1 MKVTQ
6 EKLPESQIGLNI
18 EIAPEASRNAYE
30 KMVQN
35 LSRSSNIPGFRKGKV
50 PRQVLLQRIGNERIK
65 AAALEELIQKS
76 LQDAIEQESIEALG
90 QPNLRSNF
98 EELLGQYNPG
108 DAFTFS
114 VSVDVPPAIELADY
128 SSLSVKAEEV
138 AYQSEKVD
146 DFIEQQR
153 SQKADLIPV
162 EDRPAEMGDVAFVD
176 FKGTLAAEGEEGKEI
191 EGGSATNF
199 EVEIAEGKL
208 IPGMVEG
215 IVGMKPEETKEVEVR
230 FPEDYP
236 QEDLAGKPAV
246 FSITLNELKT
256 KELPEL
262 DDDFA
267 QEVSNEEFETMAAYR
282 ESLEKQFK
290 EQAENQTKSNI
301 NAAIADAL
309 LEQNTIDL
317 PESLVQEEVT
327 NVLTKTLMQ
336 MQQMGLDVRQLFNSD
351 NIPMLRDNA
360 RPEAIANLK
369 KSLIIK
375 EIGQKQGLEPDEAAI
390 NAKIAEIRPQLAGQ
404 EVDEDRLNTMV
415 TEDLLSENVYG
426 FLRDKVNV
434 ELVPEG
440 SLSKESETDIE
451 SEVETAEFEVVADS
465 ESEVETAEVEAIA
478 DSESE

>member
-6 EKLPESQIGLNI
+6 ERLPESQVGLNI
-18 EIAPEASRNAYE
+18 EIPPEASRSAYE

-35 LSRSSNIPGFRKGKV
+35 LSRSSNIPGFRKGKA
-50 PRQVLLQRIGNERIK
+50 PRRVLLQRIGNERIK

-98 EELLGQYNPG
+98 DELLGQYNPG
-108 DAFTFS
+108 DALSFS
-114 VSVDVPPAIELADY
+114 IAVDVPPTLELADY
-128 SSLSVKAEEV
+128 NNLSVTAEEIV
-138 AYQSEKVD
+138 YQPEKVD
-146 DFIEQQR
+146 EFIEQR
-153 SQKADLIPV
+153 RTQKADLVPV
-162 EDRPAEMGDVAFVD
+162 ENRTAEMGDVAFVD
-176 FKGTLAAEGEEGKEI
+176 FKGTLTSEGEEGQEI

-199 EVEIAEGKL
+199 QVEIAEGKL

-215 IVGMKPEETKEVEVR
+215 IVGMKPEETKDVEVT

-236 QEDLAGKPAV
+236 QEDLAGKPAI

-267 QEVSNEEFETMAAYR
+267 QDVSDDEFETFAAYKD
-282 ESLEKQFK
+282 SLEKQFK
-290 EQAENQTKSNI
+290 EQAEDQTNSNI
-301 NAAIADAL
+301 NEAIADKL
-309 LEQNTIDL
+309 LEQNTVDL

-351 NIPMLRDNA
+351 NVPMLRDNA
-360 RPEAIANLK
+360 RPEAVTNLQ
-369 KSLIIK
+369 KSLIINEIAKK
-375 EIGQKQGLEPDEAAI
+375 EGLEPDQAAI
-390 NAKIAEIRPQLAGQ
+390 NVKIEEIRPQLTGQ
-404 EVDEDRLNTMV
+404 EVDEDRLLEMV
-415 TEDLLSENVYG
+415 TSDLLTENTYR
-426 FLRDKVNV
+426 FLRSKTQI

-440 SLSKESETDIE
+440 SLAESADDSEDAD
-451 SEVETAEFEVVADS
+451 SEVETVEVEVVTDS
-465 ESEVETAEVEAIA
+465 E
-478 DSESE
+478 

>member
-6 EKLPESQIGLNI
+6 ERLPESQLGLNI

-50 PRQVLLQRIGNERIK
+50 PRQVLLQRIGRERIK

-76 LQDAIEQESIEALG
+76 LQTAIEQEAIEALG
-90 QPNLRSNF
+90 QPNLRSDF

-108 DAFTFS
+108 DAITFS
-114 VSVDVPPAIELADY
+114 VAVDVPPTIELADY
-128 SSLSVKAEEV
+128 SNLNVKAEEIV
-138 AYQSEKVD
+138 YQPEKVD
-146 DFIEQQR
+146 DFIEQR
-153 SQKADLIPV
+153 RLQKADLAPV
-162 EDRPAEMGDVAFVD
+162 EDRAAEMGDIAFVD
-176 FKGTLAAEGEEGKEI
+176 FKGTLTAEGEEGKEI

-199 EVEIAEGKL
+199 QVEIAEGKL

-215 IVGMKPEETKEVEVR
+215 IVGMKPEETKEVAVT

-256 KELPEL
+256 KELPDL

-267 QEVSNEEFETMAAYR
+267 QEVSNEEFETMEAYR
-282 ESLEKQFK
+282 ESLVKQFQ
-290 EQAENQTKSNI
+290 EQAENKTKNNI

-309 LEQNTIDL
+309 IEQNTIDL
-317 PESLVQEEVT
+317 PESLIQEEVT

-360 RPEAIANLK
+360 RPEAIENLK
-369 KSLIIK
+369 KTLIIK
-375 EIGQKQGLEPDEAAI
+375 EIAKQKGLEPDQAAI
-390 NAKIAEIRPQLAGQ
+390 DAKIAEIRPELAGQ
-404 EVDEDRLNTMV
+404 EVDEDRLQAMV
-415 TEDLLSENVYG
+415 TEDLLSENTYNW
-426 FLRDKVNV
+426 LRDQAQV

-440 SLSKESETDIE
+440 SLSEVEAETDTEEEI
-451 SEVETAEFEVVADS
+451 ETAEVEVVADS
-465 ESEVETAEVEAIA
+465 E
-478 DSESE
+478 

>member
-6 EKLPESQIGLNI
+6 ERLPESQVALNI

-50 PRQVLLQRIGNERIK
+50 PRRVLLQRIGNERIK

-76 LQDAIEQESIEALG
+76 LTDAIEQESIPALG
-90 QPNLRSNF
+90 QPDLRSNF
-98 EELLGQYNPG
+98 EELLDRYNPG
-108 DAFTFS
+108 DAITFS
-114 VSVDVPPAIELADY
+114 VAVDVPPNLELEDY
-128 SSLSVKAEEV
+128 NNLSIKAEEI

-146 DFIEQQR
+146 DFIKQQQE
-153 SQKADLIPV
+153 QKADLVPV

-176 FKGTLAAEGEEGKEI
+176 FKGTLRSEGEEGKEI

-199 EVEIAEGKL
+199 QVEITEGKL

-215 IVGMKPEETKEVEVR
+215 IVGMKPEETKEVEVT

-246 FSITLNELKT
+246 FSITLNELKA

-267 QEVSNEEFETMAAYR
+267 QEVSDDEYETFAAYK
-282 ESLEKQFK
+282 ESIEKQFR
-290 EQAENQTKSNI
+290 EQAESQTKNNI
-301 NAAIADAL
+301 NNAIADAL
-309 LEQNTIDL
+309 LEQNNVDL
-317 PESLVQEEVT
+317 PDSLVQEEVT

-351 NIPMLRDNA
+351 NVPMLRDNA
-360 RPEAIANLK
+360 RPEAVTNLQ
-369 KSLIIK
+369 KSLILK
-375 EIGQKQGLEPDEAAI
+375 EIAKKEGLEPDEAAI
-390 NAKIAEIRPQLAGQ
+390 NAKIEEIRPQLAGQ
-404 EVDEDRLNTMV
+404 EVDEDRLQQMV
-415 TEDLLSENVYG
+415 TEDLLSENTYS
-426 FLRDKVNV
+426 FLREKAQV

-440 SLSKESETDIE
+440 SMSEPEAESESD
-451 SEVETAEFEVVADS
+451 
-465 ESEVETAEVEAIA
+465 ESEVETAEVEVVS
-478 DSESE
+478 DS

>member
-6 EKLPESQIGLNI
+6 ERLPESQVGLNI

-76 LQDAIEQESIEALG
+76 LQEAIEQESIEALG
-90 QPNLRSNF
+90 QPNLRSDF

-108 DAFTFS
+108 DAITFS
-114 VSVDVPPAIELADY
+114 VAVDVPPTLELADY
-128 SSLSVKAEEV
+128 TSLSVKAEEV
-138 AYQSEKVD
+138 VYQPEKVD
-146 DFIEQQR
+146 DFIEQRRQ
-153 SQKADLIPV
+153 QKADLVPV
-162 EDRPAEMGDVAFVD
+162 DDRPAQMGDVAFVD
-176 FKGTLAAEGEEGKEI
+176 FKGTLTAVGEEGKEI

-199 EVEIAEGKL
+199 QVELVEGKL

-215 IVGMKPEETKEVEVR
+215 IAGMKPEETKEVAVT
-230 FPEDYP
+230 FPDDYP

-256 KELPEL
+256 QELPEL

-267 QEVSNEEFETMAAYR
+267 QDVSDEEFETMAAYR
-282 ESLEKQFK
+282 ESLEQQFK

-301 NAAIADAL
+301 NEAIADAL

-317 PESLVQEEVT
+317 PESKIQEEVT

-336 MQQMGLDVRQLFNSD
+336 MQQMGLDVRKLFNSD
-351 NIPMLRDNA
+351 NVPMLRDNA
-360 RPEAIANLK
+360 RPEAITNLK
-369 KSLIIK
+369 KSLIIQEIAKK
-375 EIGQKQGLEPDEAAI
+375 EGLEPDEAAI
-390 NAKIAEIRPQLAGQ
+390 NAKIAEIRPELAGQ
-404 EVDEDRLNTMV
+404 EVDEERLNTMV
-415 TEDLLSENVYG
+415 TEDLLSENTYNW
-426 FLRDKVNV
+426 LRDKAQV

-440 SLSKESETDIE
+440 SLSKDEEESEDEEE
-451 SEVETAEFEVVADS
+451 SNEQVETVEVEVVEDS
-465 ESEVETAEVEAIA
+465 E
-478 DSESE
+478 

>member
-6 EKLPESQIGLNI
+6 ERLPESQVGLNI

-50 PRQVLLQRIGNERIK
+50 PRRVLLQRIGNERIK

-76 LQDAIEQESIEALG
+76 LQDAIEQESIQALG
-90 QPNLRSNF
+90 QPNLRSDF
-98 EELLGQYNPG
+98 DELLGAYNPG

-114 VSVDVPPAIELADY
+114 IAVDVPPSLELADY
-128 SSLSVKAEEV
+128 NNLKVTAEEIV
-138 AYQSEKVD
+138 YQPEKVD
-146 DFIEQQR
+146 EFIEER
-153 SQKADLIPV
+153 RTQKADLVPV
-162 EDRPAEMGDVAFVD
+162 EDRTAQMGDVAFVD
-176 FKGTLAAEGEEGKEI
+176 FKGTLTAEGEEGKEI

-199 EVEIAEGKL
+199 QVEIAEGKL

-215 IVGMKPEETKEVEVR
+215 IVGMKPEETKEVAVT

-267 QEVSNEEFETMAAYR
+267 QEISDDEFETFAAYK
-282 ESLEKQFK
+282 ESLEKQFQ
-290 EQAENQTKSNI
+290 EQAQTQTNNNI
-301 NAAIADAL
+301 NAAIANAL
-309 LEQNTIDL
+309 LAQNQIDL

-351 NIPMLRDNA
+351 NVPMLRDNA
-360 RPEAIANLK
+360 RPEAVTNLQ
-369 KSLIIK
+369 KSLMIK
-375 EIGQKQGLEPDEAAI
+375 EIAKKEGLEPDQAAI
-390 NAKIAEIRPQLAGQ
+390 DAKIAEIRPQLTGQ
-404 EVDEDRLNTMV
+404 EVDEDRLLEMV
-415 TEDLLSENVYG
+415 TDDLLSENTYN
-426 FLRDKVNV
+426 FLRDKAQV

-440 SLSKESETDIE
+440 SLAESADESEAELDTN
-451 SEVETAEFEVVADS
+451 SEVETVEAEVVTDS
-465 ESEVETAEVEAIA
+465 E
-478 DSESE
+478 

>member
-6 EKLPESQIGLNI
+6 ERLPESQLGLNI
-18 EIAPEASRNAYE
+18 EIAPEASRSAYE

-98 EELLGQYNPG
+98 EELLVQYNPG
-108 DAFTFS
+108 DTFTFS
-114 VSVDVPPAIELADY
+114 IAVDVPPSVELADY
-128 SSLSVKAEEV
+128 GSLNVKAEEIV
-138 AYQSEKVD
+138 YKPEKVD
-146 DFIEQQR
+146 EFIEQR
-153 SQKADLIPV
+153 REQKADLVPV
-162 EDRPAEMGDVAFVD
+162 EDRTAVMGDVAFVD
-176 FKGTLAAEGEEGKEI
+176 FKGTLTAEGEEGQEI

-199 EVEIAEGKL
+199 QVELVEGKL

-215 IVGMKPEETKEVEVR
+215 IVDMKPEETKEVAVT

-236 QEDLAGKPAV
+236 QEDLAGKSAV

-267 QEVSNEEFETMAAYR
+267 QEVTDEEFETMTAYK
-282 ESLEKQFK
+282 ESLEKRFK
-290 EQAENQTKSNI
+290 EQAEDQTNNNI
-301 NAAIADAL
+301 NDAIAAAL

-351 NIPMLRDNA
+351 NVPMLRDNA
-360 RPEAIANLK
+360 RPEALTNLK
-369 KSLIIK
+369 KSLILK
-375 EIGQKQGLEPDEAAI
+375 EIAKKEGLEPDRSAI
-390 NAKIAEIRPQLAGQ
+390 EAKIAEIRPQLTGQ
-404 EVDEDRLNTMV
+404 EVDEDRLKEMV
-415 TEDLLSENVYG
+415 TQDLLSENT
-426 FLRDKVNV
+426 FKWLRDKAQV
-434 ELVPEG
+434 ELVSEG
-440 SLSKESETDIE
+440 SL
-451 SEVETAEFEVVADS
+451 AEEADAD
-465 ESEVETAEVEAIA
+465 EEVETAEVEVLE
-478 DSESE
+478 DSE

>member
-6 EKLPESQIGLNI
+6 ERLPESQLGLNI

-50 PRQVLLQRIGNERIK
+50 PRQVLLQRIGRERIK

-76 LQDAIEQESIEALG
+76 LQAAIEQEAIEALG
-90 QPNLRSNF
+90 QPNLRSDF

-108 DAFTFS
+108 DAITFS
-114 VSVDVPPAIELADY
+114 VAVDVPPTIELADY
-128 SSLSVKAEEV
+128 SNLSVKAEEIL
-138 AYQSEKVD
+138 YQPEKVD
-146 DFIEQQR
+146 DFIEQR
-153 SQKADLIPV
+153 RLQKADLVPV
-162 EDRPAEMGDVAFVD
+162 EDRAAEMGDIAFVD
-176 FKGTLAAEGEEGKEI
+176 FKGTLTAEGEEGKEI

-199 EVEIAEGKL
+199 QVELTEGKL

-215 IVGMKPEETKEVEVR
+215 IVGMKPEETKEVAVT

-256 KELPEL
+256 KELPDL

-267 QEVSNEEFETMAAYR
+267 QEVSNEEFETMDAYR
-282 ESLEKQFK
+282 ESLVKQFQ
-290 EQAENQTKSNI
+290 ERAENQTKNNI
-301 NAAIADAL
+301 NAAIALAL
-309 LEQNTIDL
+309 IEQNTIDL
-317 PESLVQEEVT
+317 PESLIQEEVT

-360 RPEAIANLK
+360 RPEALENLK
-369 KSLIIK
+369 KTLIIK
-375 EIGQKQGLEPDEAAI
+375 EIAKQQGLEPDQTAI
-390 NAKIAEIRPQLAGQ
+390 DAKIAEIRPELAGQ
-404 EVDEDRLNTMV
+404 EVDEDRLQAMV
-415 TEDLLSENVYG
+415 TEDLLSENTYKW
-426 FLRDKVNV
+426 LRDQVQV

-440 SLSKESETDIE
+440 SLSQAEAETDTEDIE
-451 SEVETAEFEVVADS
+451 EEVETVEAEVVTDS
-465 ESEVETAEVEAIA
+465 E
-478 DSESE
+478 

>member
-6 EKLPESQIGLNI
+6 ERLPESQVGLNI

-35 LSRSSNIPGFRKGKV
+35 LARSSNIPGFRKGKV
-50 PRQVLLQRIGNERIK
+50 PRRILLQRIGNERIK

-76 LQDAIEQESIEALG
+76 LQDAIEQESINALG

-108 DAFTFS
+108 DAISFS
-114 VSVDVPPAIELADY
+114 VAVDVPPSIELADY
-128 SSLSVKAEEV
+128 NNLSVKAEEIV
-138 AYQSEKVD
+138 YQPEKVD
-146 DFIEQQR
+146 ELINQR
-153 SQKADLIPV
+153 REQKADLVPV
-162 EDRPAEMGDVAFVD
+162 EERAAQMGDVAFVD
-176 FKGTLAAEGEEGKEI
+176 FKGILPEEENKEI

-199 EVEIAEGKL
+199 QVEIAEGKL

-215 IVGMKPEETKEVEVR
+215 IVGMKPEETKDVSVT

-267 QEVSNEEFETMAAYR
+267 QEVSDDQFDTFAAYK
-282 ESLEKQFK
+282 ESVEKQLK
-290 EQAENQTKSNI
+290 EQAENQTNNNI
-301 NAAIADAL
+301 NEAIATAL
-309 LEQNTIDL
+309 MEQNQIAL
-317 PESLVQEEVT
+317 PESLVQEET
-327 NVLTKTLMQ
+327 TSVLTKTLMQ
-336 MQQMGLDVRQLFNSD
+336 MQQMGLDVKQLFNSD

-360 RPEAIANLK
+360 RPEAVSNLQ
-369 KSLIIK
+369 KSLILQEIAKK
-375 EIGQKQGLEPDEAAI
+375 EALEPNQGAI
-390 NAKIAEIRPQLAGQ
+390 EAKIAEIRPQLVGQ
-404 EVDEDRLNTMV
+404 EVDEERLLEMV
-415 TEDLLSENVYG
+415 TSDLLSENTYQ
-426 FLRDKVNV
+426 FLRDKAQI

-440 SLSKESETDIE
+440 SLKEAPAETADFE
-451 SEVETAEFEVVADS
+451 EEVETVEAEVVTDS
-465 ESEVETAEVEAIA
+465 E
-478 DSESE
+478 

>member
-6 EKLPESQIGLNI
+6 ERLPESQVGLNI
-18 EIAPEASRNAYE
+18 EIAPEASRSAFE

-50 PRQVLLQRIGNERIK
+50 PRKVLLQRIGKERIK

-76 LQDAIEQESIEALG
+76 LQEAIEQEAIEALG
-90 QPNLRSNF
+90 QPNLRSDF

-108 DAFTFS
+108 DAITFS
-114 VSVDVPPAIELADY
+114 VAVDVPPALKLADY
-128 SSLSVKAEEV
+128 NNLSVKAEEI
-138 AYQSEKVD
+138 AYQPEKVD
-146 DFIEQQR
+146 EFIEQRR
-153 SQKADLIPV
+153 SQKADLVPV
-162 EDRPAEMGDVAFVD
+162 EDRPAKMGDVAFVD
-176 FKGTLAAEGEEGKEI
+176 FKGTLTAEGEEGKEI
-191 EGGSATNF
+191 EGGSAENF
-199 EVEIAEGKL
+199 QVEIAEGKL

-215 IVGMKPEETKEVEVR
+215 IVGMKPEETKEVEVT

-267 QEVSNEEFETMAAYR
+267 QEVSDDEFETFDAYK
-282 ESLEKQFK
+282 ESLEKQFR
-290 EQAENQTKSNI
+290 EQAEEQTKNNI
-301 NAAIADAL
+301 NAAIAEEL
-309 LEQNTIDL
+309 LAQNTVEL
-317 PESLVQEEVT
+317 PDSLVQEEVT

-360 RPEAIANLK
+360 RPEAVTNLK

-375 EIGQKQGLEPDEAAI
+375 EIAKKEGLEPERAAI
-390 NAKIAEIRPQLAGQ
+390 DAKIAEIRPQLAGQ
-404 EVDEDRLNTMV
+404 EVDEDRLLKMV
-415 TEDLLSENVYG
+415 TEDLLSENTYS
-426 FLRDKVNV
+426 FLREKATI

-440 SLSKESETDIE
+440 SL
-451 SEVETAEFEVVADS
+451 AEAEDS
-465 ESEVETAEVEAIA
+465 ESESDDSEEVETAEVEVVA
-478 DSESE
+478 EPE

>member
-6 EKLPESQIGLNI
+6 ERLAESQVALNI

-76 LQDAIEQESIEALG
+76 LKDAIEQESIEALG
-90 QPNLRSNF
+90 QPDLRSNF
-98 EELLGQYNPG
+98 EELLEQYNPG
-108 DAFTFS
+108 DAITFS
-114 VSVDVPPAIELADY
+114 VAVDVPPSLELEDY
-128 SSLSVKAEEV
+128 NNLSVKAEEI
-138 AYQSEKVD
+138 AYQPEKVD
-146 DFIEQQR
+146 DFIKQQQE
-153 SQKADLIPV
+153 QKADLVPV
-162 EDRPAEMGDVAFVD
+162 EDRPAQMGDVAFID
-176 FKGTLAAEGEEGKEI
+176 FKGTLRSEGEEGKEI

-215 IVGMKPEETKEVEVR
+215 IVGMKPEETKEVEVT

-246 FSITLNELKT
+246 FSITLNELKA

-267 QEVSNEEFETMAAYR
+267 QDVSDDEYETFAAYK
-282 ESLEKQFK
+282 ESIEKQFK
-290 EQAENQTKSNI
+290 EQAQDQTKNNI
-301 NAAIADAL
+301 NNAIAEAL
-309 LEQNTIDL
+309 LEQNNVDL
-317 PESLVQEEVT
+317 PDSLVQEEVT

-351 NIPMLRDNA
+351 NVPMLRDNA
-360 RPEAIANLK
+360 RPEAVTNLK
-369 KSLIIK
+369 KSLILK
-375 EIGQKQGLEPDEAAI
+375 EIAQKEGLEPDEAAI
-390 NAKIAEIRPQLAGQ
+390 NAKIEEIRPQLAGQ
-404 EVDEDRLNTMV
+404 EVDEDRLLQMV
-415 TEDLLSENVYG
+415 TEDLLSENTYN
-426 FLRDKVNV
+426 FLREKVAI

-440 SLSKESETDIE
+440 SLSESEAESDTEDE
-451 SEVETAEFEVVADS
+451 SE
-465 ESEVETAEVEAIA
+465 EVETAEVEVVS
-478 DSESE
+478 DSE

>member
-6 EKLPESQIGLNI
+6 ERLPESQVALNI
-18 EIAPEASRNAYE
+18 EIAPDASRSAYE

-76 LQDAIEQESIEALG
+76 LKDAIEQESIEPLG
-90 QPNLRSNF
+90 QPDLRSNF
-98 EELLGQYNPG
+98 EELLEQYNPG
-108 DAFTFS
+108 DAITFS
-114 VSVDVPPAIELADY
+114 IAVDVPPSLELEDY
-128 SSLSVKAEEV
+128 SNLSVKAEEI
-138 AYQSEKVD
+138 AYQPEKVD
-146 DFIEQQR
+146 DFIKQQQE
-153 SQKADLIPV
+153 QKADLVPV

-176 FKGTLAAEGEEGKEI
+176 FKGTLRSEGEEGKEI

-199 EVEIAEGKL
+199 QVEIAEGKL

-215 IVGMKPEETKEVEVR
+215 IVGMKPEETKDVEVT

-267 QEVSNEEFETMAAYR
+267 QDVSDDEYETFAAYK
-282 ESLEKQFK
+282 ESIEKQFR
-290 EQAENQTKSNI
+290 EQAEDQTKNNI
-301 NAAIADAL
+301 NNAIAEAL
-309 LEQNTIDL
+309 LEQNNVDL
-317 PESLVQEEVT
+317 PDSLVQEEVT

-336 MQQMGLDVRQLFNSD
+336 MQQMGLDVKQLFNSD
-351 NIPMLRDNA
+351 NVPMLRDNA
-360 RPEAIANLK
+360 RPEAVTNLQ
-369 KSLIIK
+369 KSLILK
-375 EIGQKQGLEPDEAAI
+375 EIANKEGLEPDEAAI
-390 NAKIAEIRPQLAGQ
+390 NAKIEEIRPQLAGQ
-404 EVDEDRLNTMV
+404 EVDEDRLQQMV
-415 TEDLLSENVYG
+415 TEDLLSENTYS
-426 FLRDKVNV
+426 FLREKATV

-440 SLSKESETDIE
+440 SLSESEAE
-451 SEVETAEFEVVADS
+451 SDTEDD
-465 ESEVETAEVEAIA
+465 SEVETAEVEVVG
-478 DSESE
+478 DSE

>member
-6 EKLPESQIGLNI
+6 ERLPESQLGLNI
-18 EIAPEASRNAYE
+18 EIAPEASRSAYE

-108 DAFTFS
+108 DTFTFS
-114 VSVDVPPAIELADY
+114 IAVDVPPSIELADY
-128 SSLSVKAEEV
+128 GSLSVKAEEIV
-138 AYQSEKVD
+138 YQPEKVD
-146 DFIEQQR
+146 EFIEQR
-153 SQKADLIPV
+153 REQKADLVPV
-162 EDRPAEMGDVAFVD
+162 EDRAAEMGDVAFVD
-176 FKGTLAAEGEEGKEI
+176 FKGTLTAEGQEGEEI

-199 EVEIAEGKL
+199 QVELVEGKL

-215 IVGMKPEETKEVEVR
+215 IVGMKPEETKEVAVT

-267 QEVSNEEFETMAAYR
+267 QDVTDEEFETIAAYR
-282 ESLEKQFK
+282 ESLEKRFK
-290 EQAENQTKSNI
+290 EQAQDQTNNNI
-301 NAAIADAL
+301 NDAIADAL

-336 MQQMGLDVRQLFNSD
+336 MQQMGLDVKQLFNSD
-351 NIPMLRDNA
+351 NVPMLRDNA
-360 RPEAIANLK
+360 RPEALTNLK

-375 EIGQKQGLEPDEAAI
+375 EIAKKEGLEPDQAAI
-390 NAKIAEIRPQLAGQ
+390 EAKIAEIRPQLTGQ
-404 EVDEDRLNTMV
+404 EVDEDRLKEMV
-415 TEDLLSENVYG
+415 TQDLLSENT
-426 FLRDKVNV
+426 FKWLRDKAQV

-440 SLSKESETDIE
+440 SLSDEADTDEAI
-451 SEVETAEFEVVADS
+451 
-465 ESEVETAEVEAIA
+465 ETAEVEVVE
-478 DSESE
+478 DSE

>member
-6 EKLPESQIGLNI
+6 ERLPESQLGLNI

-50 PRQVLLQRIGNERIK
+50 PRQVLLQRIGRERIK

-76 LQDAIEQESIEALG
+76 LQAAIEQEAIEALG
-90 QPNLRSNF
+90 QPNLRSDF

-108 DAFTFS
+108 DAITFS
-114 VSVDVPPAIELADY
+114 VAVDVPPTIELADY
-128 SSLSVKAEEV
+128 SNLSVKAEEIV
-138 AYQSEKVD
+138 YQPEKVD
-146 DFIEQQR
+146 DFIEQR
-153 SQKADLIPV
+153 RLQKADLVPV
-162 EDRPAEMGDVAFVD
+162 EDRAAEMGDIAFVD
-176 FKGTLAAEGEEGKEI
+176 FKGTLTAEGEEGKEI

-199 EVEIAEGKL
+199 QVELTEGKL

-215 IVGMKPEETKEVEVR
+215 IVGMKPEETKEVAVT

-256 KELPEL
+256 KELPDL

-267 QEVSNEEFETMAAYR
+267 QEVSNEEFETMDAYR
-282 ESLEKQFK
+282 ESLVKQFQ
-290 EQAENQTKSNI
+290 ERAENQTKNNI
-301 NAAIADAL
+301 NAAIALAL
-309 LEQNTIDL
+309 IEQNTIDL
-317 PESLVQEEVT
+317 PESLIQEEVT

-360 RPEAIANLK
+360 RPEALENLK
-369 KSLIIK
+369 KTLIIK
-375 EIGQKQGLEPDEAAI
+375 EIAKQQGLEPDQTAI
-390 NAKIAEIRPQLAGQ
+390 DAKIAEIRPELAGQ
-404 EVDEDRLNTMV
+404 EVDEDRLQAMV
-415 TEDLLSENVYG
+415 TEDLLSENTYKW
-426 FLRDKVNV
+426 LRDQVQV

-440 SLSKESETDIE
+440 SLSQAEAETDTEDIE
-451 SEVETAEFEVVADS
+451 EEVETVEAEVVTDS
-465 ESEVETAEVEAIA
+465 E
-478 DSESE
+478 

>member
-6 EKLPESQIGLNI
+6 ERLPESQVGLNI
-18 EIAPEASRNAYE
+18 EIAPEASRSAYE

-98 EELLGQYNPG
+98 EELLGAYKPG
-108 DAFTFS
+108 DALTFS
-114 VSVDVPPAIELADY
+114 IAVDVPPTIELADY
-128 SSLSVKAEEV
+128 SNLSVKAEEIV
-138 AYQSEKVD
+138 YQPEKVD
-146 DFIEQQR
+146 DFIEQR
-153 SQKADLIPV
+153 RAQKADLVPV
-162 EDRPAEMGDVAFVD
+162 EDRPAQMGDEAFID
-176 FKGTLAAEGEEGKEI
+176 FKGTLRAEGEEGKEI

-199 EVEIAEGKL
+199 QVEMAEGKL
-208 IPGMVEG
+208 IPGMIEG
-215 IVGMKPEETKEVEVR
+215 IVDMKPEETKEVEVT

-267 QEVSNEEFETMAAYR
+267 QEVSDDEFETFAAYK
-282 ESLEKQFK
+282 ESVEKQFK
-290 EQAENQTKSNI
+290 EQAEDQTKNNI
-301 NAAIADAL
+301 NNAIADVL
-309 LEQNTIDL
+309 LEQNTLDL

-351 NIPMLRDNA
+351 NVPMLRDNA
-360 RPEAIANLK
+360 RPEAVTNLQ
-369 KSLIIK
+369 KSLIISEIAKK
-375 EIGQKQGLEPDEAAI
+375 EGLEPDQAAI
-390 NAKIAEIRPQLAGQ
+390 DAKIAEIRPQLAGQ
-404 EVDEDRLNTMV
+404 EVDEDRLLEMV
-415 TEDLLSENVYG
+415 TSDLLNENTFG
-426 FLRDKVNV
+426 FLREKAQV
-434 ELVPEG
+434 ELV
-440 SLSKESETDIE
+440 
-451 SEVETAEFEVVADS
+451 
-465 ESEVETAEVEAIA
+465 
-478 DSESE
+478 

>member
-6 EKLPESQIGLNI
+6 ERLPESQLGLNI
-18 EIAPEASRNAYE
+18 EIAPDASRSAYE

-98 EELLGQYNPG
+98 DELLGQYNPG
-108 DAFTFS
+108 DTITFS
-114 VSVDVPPAIELADY
+114 IAVDVPPTVELNDY
-128 SSLSVKAEEV
+128 SNLSVKAEEV
-138 AYQSEKVD
+138 VYQPEKVD
-146 DFIEQQR
+146 EFIEQQR
-153 SQKADLIPV
+153 EQKADLVPV
-162 EDRPAEMGDVAFVD
+162 EDRAAQMGDVAFVD
-176 FKGTLAAEGEEGKEI
+176 FKGTLTEEGTEI
-191 EGGSATNF
+191 EGGSAENF
-199 EVEIAEGKL
+199 QVEMVEGKL

-215 IVGMKPEETKEVEVR
+215 MVGMKPEETKEVDVT

-236 QEDLAGKPAV
+236 QEDLAGKPAK

-267 QEVSNEEFETMAAYR
+267 QEASDDEFETVAAYK
-282 ESLEKQFK
+282 ESIEKQFK

-301 NAAIADAL
+301 NNAIAEAL
-309 LEQNTIDL
+309 LEQNKIDL

-351 NIPMLRDNA
+351 NVPMLRDNA
-360 RPEAIANLK
+360 KPEATTNLN

-375 EIGQKQGLEPDEAAI
+375 EIAKKENLEPDQKAI
-390 NAKIAEIRPQLAGQ
+390 DAKIAEIRPELAGQ
-404 EVDEDRLNTMV
+404 EVDEDRLLQMV
-415 TEDLLSENVYG
+415 TEDLLSENTYSW
-426 FLRDKVNV
+426 LRDKANV

-440 SLSKESETDIE
+440 SLSKDE
-451 SEVETAEFEVVADS
+451 AEDS
-465 ESEVETAEVEAIA
+465 DEEVETAEVEVV
-478 DSESE
+478 SEGE

>member
-6 EKLPESQIGLNI
+6 ERLPESQVGLNI

-50 PRQVLLQRIGNERIK
+50 PRRILLQRIGNDRIK

-76 LQDAIEQESIEALG
+76 LQDAIEQESIKALG

-98 EELLGQYNPG
+98 DELLGQYNPG
-108 DAFTFS
+108 DAISFS
-114 VSVDVPPAIELADY
+114 IAVDVPPSIELADY
-128 SSLSVKAEEV
+128 NNLSVKAEEV
-138 AYQSEKVD
+138 VYQAEKVD
-146 DFIEQQR
+146 DFINQR
-153 SQKADLIPV
+153 REQKADLVPV
-162 EDRPAEMGDVAFVD
+162 EERAAQMGDVAFVD
-176 FKGTLAAEGEEGKEI
+176 FKGILPEEENQEI

-199 EVEIAEGKL
+199 QVEIAEGKL

-215 IVGMKPEETKEVEVR
+215 IVGMKPEETKDVSVT

-267 QEVSNEEFETMAAYR
+267 QEVSDDEFDTFAAYK
-282 ESLEKQFK
+282 ESIEKQFQ
-290 EQAENQTKSNI
+290 EQAQNQTNSNI
-301 NAAIADAL
+301 NEAIAAAL
-309 LEQNTIDL
+309 MEQNQIDL
-317 PESLVQEEVT
+317 PESLVQEET
-327 NVLTKTLMQ
+327 TSVLTKTLMQ
-336 MQQMGLDVRQLFNSD
+336 MQQMGLDVKQLFNSD

-360 RPEAIANLK
+360 RPEAVSNLQ
-369 KSLIIK
+369 KSLILQEIAKK
-375 EIGQKQGLEPDEAAI
+375 EALEPNQDAI
-390 NAKIAEIRPQLAGQ
+390 EAKIAEIRPQLAEQ
-404 EVDEDRLNTMV
+404 EVDEERLLEMV
-415 TEDLLSENVYG
+415 TSDLLSENTYK
-426 FLRDKVNV
+426 FLRDKAQV

-440 SLSKESETDIE
+440 SLNEAPAETEDSEE
-451 SEVETAEFEVVADS
+451 EVETVEAEVVTDS
-465 ESEVETAEVEAIA
+465 Q
-478 DSESE
+478 

>member
-6 EKLPESQIGLNI
+6 ERLPESQVGLNI

-35 LSRSSNIPGFRKGKV
+35 LSRSSNVPGFRKGKV
-50 PRQVLLQRIGNERIK
+50 PRRILLQRIGNDRIK

-76 LQDAIEQESIEALG
+76 LQDAIEQESIKALG

-98 EELLGQYNPG
+98 DELLGQYNPG
-108 DAFTFS
+108 DAISFS
-114 VSVDVPPAIELADY
+114 VAVDVAPSIELADY
-128 SSLSVKAEEV
+128 NNLSVKAEEIV
-138 AYQSEKVD
+138 YQPEKVD
-146 DFIEQQR
+146 DFINQR
-153 SQKADLIPV
+153 REEKADLVPV
-162 EDRPAEMGDVAFVD
+162 EERTAQMGDVAFVD
-176 FKGTLAAEGEEGKEI
+176 FKGVLPEEENKEI

-199 EVEIAEGKL
+199 QVEIAEGKL

-215 IVGMKPEETKEVEVR
+215 IVGMKPEETKDVSVT

-236 QEDLAGKPAV
+236 QEDLAGKAAV

-267 QEVSNEEFETMAAYR
+267 QDVSDDEFETFTAYR
-282 ESLEKQFK
+282 ESVEKRFK
-290 EQAENQTKSNI
+290 EQAQNQTNSNI
-301 NAAIADAL
+301 NEAIAAAL
-309 LEQNTIDL
+309 MEQNQIDL

-327 NVLTKTLMQ
+327 SVLTKTLMQ

-360 RPEAIANLK
+360 RPEAVSNLQ
-369 KSLIIK
+369 KSLILQEIAKK
-375 EIGQKQGLEPDEAAI
+375 EALEPEQAEI
-390 NAKIAEIRPQLAGQ
+390 EAKISEIRPQLAGQ
-404 EVDEDRLNTMV
+404 EVDEDRLLEMV
-415 TEDLLSENVYG
+415 TSDLLSENTYK
-426 FLRDKVNV
+426 FLREQAQI

-440 SLSKESETDIE
+440 SLQEAAEATQDSET
-451 SEVETAEFEVVADS
+451 EVETVEAEVVADS
-465 ESEVETAEVEAIA
+465 E
-478 DSESE
+478 

>member
-6 EKLPESQIGLNI
+6 ERLPESQLGLNI
-18 EIAPEASRNAYE
+18 EIAPDASRSAYE

-90 QPNLRSNF
+90 QPDLRSNF
-98 EELLGQYNPG
+98 EELLEQYNPG
-108 DAFTFS
+108 DAITFS
-114 VSVDVPPAIELADY
+114 IAVDVPPTVEIEDY
-128 SSLSVKAEEV
+128 SNLNVKAEEIV
-138 AYQSEKVD
+138 YQPEKVD
-146 DFIEQQR
+146 EFIEQQR
-153 SQKADLIPV
+153 EKKADLVPV
-162 EDRPAEMGDVAFVD
+162 EDRPAQMGDVAFVD
-176 FKGTLAAEGEEGKEI
+176 FKGTLTEEEGKEI

-199 EVEIAEGKL
+199 QVEMVEGKL

-215 IVGMKPEETKEVEVR
+215 MVGMKPEETKEVDVT

-236 QEDLAGKPAV
+236 QEDLAGKPAK

-267 QEVSNEEFETMAAYR
+267 QEVSDDEFETMAAYR
-282 ESLEKQFK
+282 ESIEKQFK
-290 EQAENQTKSNI
+290 EQAENQTKTNI
-301 NAAIADAL
+301 NNAIAEAL
-309 LEQNTIDL
+309 LEQNKIDL

-351 NIPMLRDNA
+351 NVPMLRDNA
-360 RPEAIANLK
+360 KPEATTNLN

-375 EIGQKQGLEPDEAAI
+375 EIAKKENLEPDQTAI
-390 NAKIAEIRPQLAGQ
+390 DAKIAEIRPELAGQ
-404 EVDEDRLNTMV
+404 EVDEDRLLQMV
-415 TEDLLSENVYG
+415 TEDLLSENTYNW
-426 FLRDKVNV
+426 LRDKANV

-440 SLSKESETDIE
+440 SLSQDE
-451 SEVETAEFEVVADS
+451 AEGEDS
-465 ESEVETAEVEAIA
+465 DEEVETAEVEVV
-478 DSESE
+478 SEGE